1 MQINGFLEGNTV
13 SPSGRHPLVI
23 ALAVIVAAECVL
35 MAVASAYLI
44 IELLTAT
51 PTSFASAIA
60 LTVLCA
66 AATVWLAF
74 IVVHVVHVLR
84 GSPWVR
90 GATVVWQVL
99 QIAVAVGAFQGFFAR
114 PDIGWLLLIP
124 AIAVLVLLFTPPVLA
139 ATTRRD

>member
-1 MQINGFLEGNTV
+1 MV
-13 SPSGRHPLVI
+13 V

-44 IELLTAT
+44 SELLTAT

-60 LTVLCA
+60 LTALCIG
-66 AATVWLAF
+66 ATVWLAL
-74 IVVHVVHVLR
+74 IVVHVLR

-114 PDIGWLLLIP
+114 PDIGWLLLVP
-124 AIAVLVLLFTPPVLA
+124 AIVVLVLLFTPPVVA
-139 ATTRRD
+139 ATSRRDA

>member
-1 MQINGFLEGNTV
+1 MQINGFLKGNAV
-13 SPSGRHPLVI
+13 SSSGKHPLVV
-23 ALAVIVAAECVL
+23 ALAVLVAAECVL
-35 MAVASAYLI
+35 MAVASNYLI

-60 LTVLCA
+60 LTVLCIG
-66 AATVWLAF
+66 ATVWLAL
-74 IVVHVVHVLR
+74 IVVHILR

-114 PDIGWLLLIP
+114 PDIGWLLLVP
-124 AIAVLVLLFTPPVLA
+124 ALVVLVLLFTPPVVA
-139 ATTRRD
+139 VTSRRDA